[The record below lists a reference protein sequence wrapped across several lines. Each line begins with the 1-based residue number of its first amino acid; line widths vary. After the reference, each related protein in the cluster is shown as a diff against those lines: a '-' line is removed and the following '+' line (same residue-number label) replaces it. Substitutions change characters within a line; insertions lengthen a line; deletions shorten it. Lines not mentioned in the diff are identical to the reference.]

1 MFCVKRA
8 QNKSVLRIK
17 TTGVTSLLKFVQ
29 VVYCTSLGGFLVRT
43 LGAYLPA
50 MLAKLLDR

>member
-1 MFCVKRA
+1 ML
-8 QNKSVLRIK
+8 SVLRIK
-17 TTGVTSLLKFVQ
+17 AIGATSLLEFVQ